1 MTTEPLSPKAIEAYM
16 AAVDWFVGLLHREEV
31 TAAWAEPSCL
41 AQYTL
46 GGVSAH
52 AVHSVM
58 WLEQVLRDTEP
69 TGLRL
74 VTVGEFFGPNRVGG
88 ENDDDP
94 FSASLR
100 AAAEKF
106 AVVGAPVVV
115 AACTVSRDGMVGL
128 LQESTARRAIP
139 VVRVAGG
146 QVPLCDYLRTR
157 VLEIVVHGDDV
168 ACSVPGMD
176 VPDPPAASLEVCLGV
191 CVELAR
197 ARVGA
202 MGVLRAFTR
211 AERAR
216 PRRSGCSEGG
226 PRQARTLR
234 RKFLR
239 PRVRKRTLKATMAG

>member
-1 MTTEPLSPKAIEAYM
+1 
-16 AAVDWFVGLLHREEV
+16 
-31 TAAWAEPSCL
+31 
-41 AQYTL
+41 
-46 GGVSAH
+46 
-52 AVHSVM
+52 
-58 WLEQVLRDTEP
+58 
-69 TGLRL
+69 

-106 AVVGAPVVV
+106 ALVGAPVFV
-115 AACTVSRDGMVGL
+115 AACTVSRDGMVGI

-146 QVPLCDYLRTR
+146 QVPLCYYLRTR

-168 ACSVPGMD
+168 ACGVPGMD
-176 VPDPPAASLEVCLGV
+176 VPDPPAASLEVCPGV

-197 ARVGA
+197 ARVG
-202 MGVLRAFTR
+202 GPWVLCGRSPGR
-211 AERAR
+211 SVPG
-216 PRRSGCSEGG
+216 PRCFEGG